1 MCLLGKPVNS
11 DYNPLHMTFKS
22 VRDSNRMIRKAIG
35 ITAILMLAGCAS
47 MISSATARM
56 ADNLTTA
63 MLNQNDLETVRAG
76 APAYLIMIDGM
87 IEGDPGNTDLLLAGS
102 KIYFSYTSAFV
113 DDEERAKRLADKSL
127 NYSRAA
133 LCIEMPDFCMVLSEK
148 LDIFKEV
155 LGNTSSKDLPFI
167 YGYASALASW
177 IQANAEDWSA
187 IAKLPQL
194 TVLFERCVELDENFD
209 HGGAHVFLG
218 VLGTKLPPSFGGK
231 PEQGRAHFERAM
243 EISDGKN
250 LMIYVLMAES
260 YARLVFDQELHDEL
274 LQTVLDRPANE
285 PGFTLINTLA
295 KQRATVLLE
304 ESTDFF

>member
-1 MCLLGKPVNS
+1 
-11 DYNPLHMTFKS
+11 
-22 VRDSNRMIRKAIG
+22 MIRKTIGLAAI
-35 ITAILMLAGCAS
+35 IMLAGCAS
-47 MISSATARM
+47 MISSATSRM

-63 MLNQNDLETVRAG
+63 MLNQNDLETVREG
-76 APAYLIMIDGM
+76 APAYLIMIDGF
-87 IEGDPGNTDLLLAGS
+87 IQGDPENTDLLLTGS

-113 DDEERAKRLADKSL
+113 EDEERAKRLADKSL
-127 NYSRAA
+127 DYSQRA
-133 LCIEMPDFCMVLSEK
+133 LCIEIPDFCTVLSEK
-148 LDIFKEV
+148 LDIVKQA
-155 LGNTSSKDLPFI
+155 LNNTSSKDLPVL

-177 IQANAEDWSA
+177 TQANAADWNA
-187 IAKLPQL
+187 IANLPQI
-194 TVLFERCVELDENFD
+194 TAMFERCVELDENFD
-209 HGGAHVFLG
+209 NGGAHIFLG

-231 PEQGRAHFERAM
+231 PEQGRAHFERAI

-274 LQTVLDRPANE
+274 LQTVLEQPATE

-295 KQRATVLLE
+295 QQRAAVLLE